1 MLKPTVSFLIFIR
14 LTFYS
19 LIITG
24 LCRLVFY
31 IFNPSYFTDVGIT
44 DFLHG
49 FRFDMI
55 SLVFGLIPILI
66 ILVIPLKS
74 YTDRLL
80 RVMNVYFLFV
90 INIFALTNF
99 IDVIYYRFTLKRT
112 TWDIF
117 SYVNAGDDFAK
128 LIPQFLK
135 DYYFMIIIWLI
146 FVYLSILAGNRI
158 FKSNDF
164 TEKPSSKILYS
175 LVIIA
180 SLIVGSRGG
189 FQLKPLNIIDAS
201 RYTSPQ
207 NTALLLST
215 PFSMMKSFGR
225 NQLFAH
231 QYFTEEKARQLFNPV
246 FEIEESDSADKRNI
260 VIIIMESLSKEYIG
274 YFNPG
279 MNYTPFLDS
288 LMQHSI
294 VFENAYANGKRSI
307 EALPAIFSGLPN
319 LMNEAY
325 NTSPYAG
332 NSMSSLALYLKK
344 QGYQSSFFHGGAN
357 GTMGFNSYT
366 KLAGF
371 DAYYGKDEYPG
382 KDDFDG
388 LWGIYD
394 VPYFQYVAS
403 MQSEMKE
410 PFLSGVFSLSA
421 HHPYKLPTEFNNQ
434 CKEGSLEI
442 LKMICYSDIALQ
454 KYFEKVKKSDW
465 YKRSIFIITA
475 DHTAQNVSEKYG
487 TSLGMYAIPFI
498 IYDPIRDN
506 AAVIS
511 KTTQQ
516 ADISPT
522 ILHYLNIPG
531 KAIFFGQSAMDSS
544 TNGFCLNFLNDRYQF
559 IEDSICM
566 LFDSKNIL
574 DIYNYRED
582 SLLKNNL
589 KFAGFKGKT
598 DSSENKLKAIIQQ
611 YNRRM
616 IENDLIAND

>member
-1 MLKPTVSFLIFIR
+1 MLKPTPSFHIFIK
-14 LTFYS
+14 LTFFS
-19 LIITG
+19 LILTG
-24 LCRLVFY
+24 ICRFVFFV
-31 IFNPSYFTDVGIT
+31 FNPSFFTDVGIT
-44 DFLHG
+44 DFLQG
-49 FRFDMI
+49 IRFDMI
-55 SLVFGLIPILI
+55 ALTFGLGPVYIAL
-66 ILVIPLKS
+66 LIPLKFF
-74 YTDRLL
+74 TDRLL
-80 RVMNVYFLFV
+80 KIMKLYYLFV
-90 INIFALTNF
+90 INLFALINF
-99 IDVIYYRFTLKRT
+99 IDVIYFRFTFKRT

-117 SYVNAGDDFAK
+117 NYVNAGDDFGM

-135 DYYFMIIIWLI
+135 DYYFMIVIWLI
-146 FVYLSILAGNRI
+146 FIYLSILAGKRI
-158 FKSNDF
+158 FKTKNI
-164 TEKPSSKILYS
+164 TVTPLSKFFYML
-175 LVIIA
+175 LMIA
-180 SLIVGSRGG
+180 SLIIGSRGG

-225 NQLFAH
+225 NQLTVY
-231 QYFTEEKARQLFNPV
+231 QYFTEEKAGQLFNPV
-246 FEIEESDSADKRNI
+246 FKIEESDSADKRNI

-274 YFNPG
+274 FFNPG

-371 DAYYGKDEYPG
+371 DSYYGMDEYPG
-382 KDDFDG
+382 KEVFDG

-421 HHPYKLPTEFNNQ
+421 HHPYKLPVEFNNQ

-442 LKMICYSDIALQ
+442 LKMICYSDVALR
-454 KYFEKVKKSDW
+454 KYFEKVKNSDW

-522 ILHYLNIPG
+522 ILDYLNIPG
-531 KAIFFGQSAMDSS
+531 KAIFFGQSAIDSS

-566 LFDSKNIL
+566 HFDSKNIS

-589 KFAGFKGKT
+589 KFAGFKGKI
-598 DSSENKLKAIIQQ
+598 DSSENKLRAIIQQ

-616 IENDLIAND
+616 IENDLIVND

>member
-487 TSLGMYAIPFI
+487 TSLGMYASPNNANPD
-498 IYDPIRDN
+498 YDDRGR
-506 AAVIS
+506 
-511 KTTQQ
+511 
-516 ADISPT
+516 
-522 ILHYLNIPG
+522 ILFT
-531 KAIFFGQSAMDSS
+531 A
-544 TNGFCLNFLNDRYQF
+544 C
-559 IEDSICM
+559 
-566 LFDSKNIL
+566 
-574 DIYNYRED
+574 
-582 SLLKNNL
+582 
-589 KFAGFKGKT
+589 
-598 DSSENKLKAIIQQ
+598 
-611 YNRRM
+611 
-616 IENDLIAND
+616 